1 MIIIVLLF
9 NNFLIMAILDIVK
22 PWVIYGEDL
31 KKVYAYAKENK
42 FAIPAINVVGS
53 NSILAC
59 LEAAKEVNSPVIIQ
73 FSSGGGKF
81 NWGNVLD
88 SVESQVLGCVAGAL
102 QVHTLAERMWVVVIL
117 HTDHANKKAL
127 PWIDWLLEENKKYFE
142 KNNRPL
148 FSSHMLDL
156 SVEPLEENIEISKK
170 YFEEFNK
177 LNIGL
182 EVEIGIT
189 GGEEEWADSTSD
201 KTKMYTSPE
210 ELLYA
215 YKGLSEV
222 GDNFTIAAMFGNV
235 HWVYKPWN
243 VELKPEILDDAQ
255 KYIAEKLNL
264 DSKPLDYVFHWGSW
278 SEEEKIKQALEYW
291 VIKMNVDTDTQWAFW
306 EGVKEFVEKN
316 GDYMQAQIGNPDGE
330 DLPNKKYY
338 DPRKWLAS
346 AQNSMKD
353 RIVKAFEDLNA
364 VNKN

>member
-1 MIIIVLLF
+1 MW
-9 NNFLIMAILDIVK
+9 ILDIVK
-22 PWVIYGEDL
+22 PWVIYWEDL
-31 KKVYAYAKENK
+31 KKVYAFAKENK

-53 NSILAC
+53 NSINAA
-59 LEAAKEVNSPVIIQ
+59 LEAAKEVNSPIIIQ

-81 NWGNVLD
+81 IWSNGLD
-88 SVESQVLGCVAGAL
+88 TIQSQVLGCVAGAL
-102 QVHTLAERMWVVVIL
+102 QVHTLAEAMWVVVIL

-127 PWIDWLLEENKKYFE
+127 PWIDGLLEENKKYFE
-142 KNNRPL
+142 KNWYPL

-156 SVEPLEENIEISKK
+156 SVEPLEENMEISTK
-170 YFEEFNK
+170 YFKEFNK

-189 GGEEEWADSTSD
+189 GGEEEGADSTSD

-210 ELLYA
+210 ELFYA
-215 YKGLSEV
+215 YEELSKV
-222 GDNFTIAAMFGNV
+222 WDNFTIAAMFGNV

-243 VELKPEILDDAQ
+243 VELKPEILDEAQ

-264 DSKPLDYVFHWGSW
+264 DSKPLDYVFHWGSG
-278 SEEEKIKQALEYW
+278 SEENKIKQALEYW

-306 EGVKEFVEKN
+306 EWVKDFTEKKS
-316 GDYMQAQIGNPDGE
+316 DYMQSQIGNPDWE

-346 AQNSMKD
+346 GQNSMKN
-353 RIVKAFEDLNA
+353 RIIKAFEDLNA